1 MGQLDRHLGFT
12 CEASKFPGRAL
23 LRGQLGQRTHFL
35 SRPGDNDGELDDD
48 NDDDNAPV
56 LVLVHQHHQPRQPKH
71 LQARH
76 LRWRSPNSR
85 NLLLS
90 NQYTLIHHITFIYL
104 HRCTQSHST
113 FSFTYSVSLTS
124 WLFGSYSGSE
134 NLVSRPTRWSLWYW
148 YLDVYVYDHLYLYH
162 LFFQIQVTE
171 KYSTAMCYRE
181 PDVVRIRN
189 GIALV
194 QSFNWKWFISR
205 FTINPAEKEEF
216 CFLIDPIY
224 VAWSWLV
231 EMEWDYNCSDEFCLE
246 SSNVNRTDSSQ
257 STLTPDICHFRHINI
272 PKRYTIRKHWTE
284 GPVRVT
290 LPPTQVMSIS

>member
-1 MGQLDRHLGFT
+1 MM
-12 CEASKFPGRAL
+12 
-23 LRGQLGQRTHFL
+23 
-35 SRPGDNDGELDDD
+35 
-48 NDDDNAPV
+48 
-56 LVLVHQHHQPRQPKH
+56 
-71 LQARH
+71 
-76 LRWRSPNSR
+76 
-85 NLLLS
+85 
-90 NQYTLIHHITFIYL
+90 
-104 HRCTQSHST
+104 
-113 FSFTYSVSLTS
+113 VSLTM
-124 WLFGSYSGSE
+124 
-134 NLVSRPTRWSLWYW
+134 TTMTTM
-148 YLDVYVYDHLYLYH
+148 H
-162 LFFQIQVTE
+162 LFLSSSTSITSPGNPSICRHGTSAGVHPTHAICCYQINIHSYTILHSYIYIDARRATPRFHSPIQSPWLPLWKLSRV
-171 KYSTAMCYRE
+171 RE
-181 PDVVRIRN
+181 PSVVRIRN

-205 FTINPAEKEEF
+205 FNINPAEKEEF

-231 EMEWDYNCSDEFCLE
+231 EMKWVYNCSDEFCLE